1 MVHPSPEVLD
11 TKEIDIRSM
20 SSSHRHSDQAPY
32 MHKVGMPSKQNLL
45 KEIKST
51 VKETFFSDEP
61 LRPFKDQPRSRK
73 LVLGI
78 QAIFPILEWG
88 RDYNFT
94 KFKGDLIAGL
104 TIASL
109 CIPQDIGYAKLANLP
124 PQYGLYSSFVPPL
137 VYAFMG
143 SSRDI
148 AIGPVAVVSLLL
160 GTLLQD
166 EIDYETHPKEY
177 LRLAFTATFFAGITQ
192 ASLGL
197 LRLGFLIDFLSHA
210 AVVGFMGGAAVT
222 IALQQ
227 LKGFLGIK
235 KFTKH
240 SDIVSVMR
248 SVLTSAHHG
257 WNWQTILIAAS
268 FLSFLLF
275 AKLIGK
281 RNKKLFWV
289 PAIAP
294 LISVIL
300 STFFVYITRADK
312 DGVAIVRKI
321 EKGINPSSV
330 NQIYFTGD
338 YLMKGFKIGVVAGMV
353 ALTEAVAIG
362 RTFAAKKDYQLDG
375 NKEMVALGTMNVIGS
390 MTSCYVATGSFSR
403 SAVNYMA
410 GCNTAV
416 SNIVMSGVVLLT
428 LELITPLFKYTPNAI
443 LASIIITAV
452 IGLIDFDAVI
462 LIWKI
467 DKFDFVACMGAFF
480 GVIFISVE
488 IGLLVAVSI
497 SFAKILLQVTRPR
510 TALLGKLP
518 LTTVYRNVEQYP
530 DAAKVPGLLIVRVDS
545 AIYFS
550 NSNYIKERILRWLA
564 DEEEQLKAKD
574 LQRVDFLIVEMSP
587 VTDIDTSG
595 IHALEE
601 LYRSLKKR
609 DIELLLANPGQ
620 AVIDKLY
627 ASKFTDLIGND
638 KIFLTVADA
647 VLTCKPKTAVEDV

>member
-1 MVHPSPEVLD
+1 MSRLTAEDLD
-11 TKEIDIRSM
+11 TKEIDVKSL
-20 SSSHRHSDQAPY
+20 SSSHRHTDPAPY
-32 MHKVGMPSKQNLL
+32 IHKVGLPSKQNLF
-45 KEIKST
+45 KEFKSQ
-51 VKETFFSDEP
+51 VKETFFADDP
-61 LRPFKDQPRSRK
+61 FRPFKDQSKKKK
-73 LVLGI
+73 LVLGL
-78 QAIFPILEWG
+78 QALFPILEWA
-88 RDYNFT
+88 RHYNLSNL
-94 KFKGDLIAGL
+94 KGDVIAGL

-109 CIPQDIGYAKLANLP
+109 CIPQDIGYAKLAGLL

-137 VYAFMG
+137 IYAFMG

-160 GTLLQD
+160 GTLLGN
-166 EIDYETHPKEY
+166 EIDPGTNPAEY

-210 AVVGFMGGAAVT
+210 AIVGFMAGAAVT
-222 IALQQ
+222 ISLQQ

-235 KFTKH
+235 NFTKN

-248 SVLTSAHHG
+248 TVFHSARHE
-257 WNWQTILIAAS
+257 WNWQTILIASS
-268 FLSFLLF
+268 FLCFLLF
-275 AKLIGK
+275 AKFVGK

-294 LISVIL
+294 LISVII
-300 STFFVYITRADK
+300 STFFVFITRADK
-312 DGVAIVRKI
+312 DGVAIVKHI

-330 NQIYFTGD
+330 SKIYFSGD
-338 YLMKGFKIGVVAGMV
+338 YLAKGVRIGIVAGMV

-362 RTFAAKKDYQLDG
+362 RTFAAKKDYSLDG
-375 NKEMVALGTMNVIGS
+375 NKEMVALGTMNIVGS

-410 GCNTAV
+410 GCQTAA
-416 SNIVMSGVVLLT
+416 SNIVMSFVVLLT

-452 IGLIDFDAVI
+452 IGLIDIDAVI

-480 GVIFISVE
+480 GVIFVSVE
-488 IGLLVAVSI
+488 VGLLIAVAI

-510 TALLGKLP
+510 TAVLGKLP
-518 LTTVYRNVEQYP
+518 LTTIYRNIEQYP
-530 DAAKVPGLLIVRVDS
+530 DAAKVPGILIVRVDS

-550 NSNYIKERILRWLA
+550 NSNYIKERILRWLT
-564 DEEEQLKAKD
+564 DEDDHLKAKD
-574 LQRVDFLIVEMSP
+574 LPRIDFLIVEMSP

-609 DIELLLANPGQ
+609 DIELILANPGQ
-620 AVIDKLY
+620 AVIHKLY
-627 ASKFTDLIGND
+627 ASKFPELIGSE

-647 VLTCKPKTAVEDV
+647 VSTCKPKTINDV